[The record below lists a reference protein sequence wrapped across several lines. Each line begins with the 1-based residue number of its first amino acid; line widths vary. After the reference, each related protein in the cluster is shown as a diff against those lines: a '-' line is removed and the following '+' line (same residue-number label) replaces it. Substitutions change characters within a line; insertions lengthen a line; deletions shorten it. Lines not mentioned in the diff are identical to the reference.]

1 MAPSLF
7 VLLCS
12 ATFLGSTCMSR
23 LPHRALF
30 AECKIMHKLAFPTC
44 PENLVLRQA
53 AVQKS
58 WIFGAFFIA
67 FYEHLP
73 FAIPFL
79 ELQSLVVQPKI
90 KHSRNPKSRKP
101 PRPSVTAPPSAH
113 GQLKRPQLLLPWHTC
128 SSHSQNLH
136 LAILAAS
143 KGTKL
148 KGVS

>member
-7 VLLCS
+7 VFLCS
-12 ATFLGSTCMSR
+12 PTFLRSTCMSR
-23 LPHRALF
+23 LPHRTLF
-30 AECKIMHKLAFPTC
+30 AERKIMHKLAFPTC
-44 PENLVLRQA
+44 PEKLVLRQA
-53 AVQKS
+53 AVQKA
-58 WIFGAFFIA
+58 GCLGFFIA
-67 FYEHLP
+67 FYKHLP
-73 FAIPFL
+73 FVIPFL
-79 ELQSLVVQPKI
+79 QLQSLVLQPKI